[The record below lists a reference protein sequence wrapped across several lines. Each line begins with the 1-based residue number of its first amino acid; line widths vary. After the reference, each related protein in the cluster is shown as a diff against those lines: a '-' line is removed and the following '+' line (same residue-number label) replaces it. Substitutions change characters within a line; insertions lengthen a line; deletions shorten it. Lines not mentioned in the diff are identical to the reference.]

1 MDINWQ
7 LMEEEIQ
14 NANKQMNKKL
24 IQWNIFSYIEHI
36 KLSQLWSQAISSIGE
51 DVEL

>member
-7 LMEEEIQ
+7 FTEEEIQ

-24 IQWNIFSYIEHI
+24 IELNIFSYIEYI
-36 KLSQLWSQAISSIGE
+36 RVSQL
-51 DVEL
+51 